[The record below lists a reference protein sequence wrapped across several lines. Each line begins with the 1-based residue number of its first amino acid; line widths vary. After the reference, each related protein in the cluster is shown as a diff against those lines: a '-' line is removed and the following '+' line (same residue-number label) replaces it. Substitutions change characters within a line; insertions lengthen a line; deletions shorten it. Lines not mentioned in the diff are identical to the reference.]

1 MGKSVTLFLYNWRTE
16 MNKTMT
22 FQVNSN
28 INVSDDY
35 ANPAGHS
42 MQGRYT
48 SNSAHKRKIN
58 AYINFEVEIPVG
70 KHYADDDYAQLE
82 ADVQNVIKVA
92 TDNSRLML
100 EAIRP
105 VDSKITNYRYSTEP
119 SENPDAGFISYPDGE
134 RDQPF

>member
-1 MGKSVTLFLYNWRTE
+1 MV
-16 MNKTMT
+16 

-28 INVSDDY
+28 INITDDY
-35 ANPAGHS
+35 ANPATGH
-42 MQGRYT
+42 YT
-48 SNSAHKRKIN
+48 SNPAHNRKIFAN
-58 AYINFEVEIPVG
+58 ISFDVEIPVG

-105 VDSKITNYRYSTEP
+105 VDSNITNYRYATEP

>member
-1 MGKSVTLFLYNWRTE
+1 MERRIE

-28 INVSDDY
+28 INITDDY
-35 ANPAGHS
+35 ANPATGH
-42 MQGRYT
+42 YT
-48 SNSAHKRKIN
+48 SNPAHKRKIN
-58 AYINFEVEIPVG
+58 AYINFDVEIPVG

-82 ADVQNVIKVA
+82 ADVINTIKVA
-92 TDNSRLML
+92 TDNSRMML

-105 VDSKITNYRYSTEP
+105 VDSNITNYRYATEP

>member
-1 MGKSVTLFLYNWRTE
+1 

-28 INVSDDY
+28 INITDDY
-35 ANPAGHS
+35 ANPATGH
-42 MQGRYT
+42 YT
-48 SNSAHKRKIN
+48 SNPAHNRKIFASIN
-58 AYINFEVEIPVG
+58 PAHNRKIFASINFEVEIPVG

-92 TDNSRLML
+92 TNNSRLML

-105 VDSKITNYRYSTEP
+105 VDSNITKYRYATEP